1 MGTIRA
7 HSDSEIQA
15 RKDDILRSATDLL
28 LHGDWGSLT
37 LATVAEK
44 TSISRPSM
52 YNYYKVKEEIFLDLM
67 IREYADWKAD
77 LETRLEP
84 KLTRED
90 FCAALVDSLWG
101 RDLLTM
107 LIALYSEV
115 PQDKCRTD
123 FVERYHS
130 EVHQF
135 YTWFS
140 EVRARQFP
148 AASEKARNGF
158 LVQFVRYC
166 VTFRG
171 MIHFPEEQMEL
182 IKEFGTFGELSDT
195 KTICFDGLMLLSAG
209 LDGERW

>member
-28 LHGDWGSLT
+28 LHGDWGSLR

-77 LETRLEP
+77 LETRLAP

-90 FCAALVDSLWG
+90 FCTALVDSLWT

-107 LIALYSEV
+107 QIALYSEV
-115 PQDKCRTD
+115 
-123 FVERYHS
+123 
-130 EVHQF
+130 HQF
-135 YTWFS
+135 YSWFS
-140 EVRARQFP
+140 EVLARQFP

-182 IKEFGTFGELSDT
+182 IKELGTFGELSDT
-195 KTICFDGLMLLSAG
+195 KAICFDGLMLLSAG

>member
-15 RKDDILRSATDLL
+15 RKDEILRSAADLL

-67 IREYADWKAD
+67 IREYADWKTD
-77 LETRLEP
+77 LETRLAPPLSRTE
-84 KLTRED
+84 
-90 FCAALVDSLWG
+90 FCGELVNSLWE
-101 RDLLTM
+101 RDLLAM

-115 PQDKCRTD
+115 PQNKCREE
-123 FVERYHS
+123 FIERYHS
-130 EVHQF
+130 EIHQF

-140 EVRARQFP
+140 EVLARQFP
-148 AASEKARNGF
+148 TAEEKARNAF
-158 LVQFVRYC
+158 LVQFVRYS

-171 MIHFPEEQMEL
+171 MICFSQEQMEL
-182 IKEFGTFGELSDT
+182 IKELGTFGEFTDT
-195 KTICFDGLMLLSAG
+195 RTICYDGLVLLSAG
-209 LDGERW
+209 LDGGL